1 MEKMTRPRRVALE
14 KAWSWVASMA
24 VFVVM
29 GRCCAA
35 LLALQ

>member
-1 MEKMTRPRRVALE
+1 MEARTRPRRVALE
-14 KAWSWVASMA
+14 KAWSWLASMA

-29 GRCCAA
+29 GRYCVA